1 MPRSVRQNRVP
12 KRLARIEARVSSE
25 QKRLF
30 EKAAEIE
37 GVTLT
42 DFAVASMHRAAT
54 RALQS
59 HHAISLSLR
68 DQDAFMQALMN
79 PPAPNEVLRR
89 AARKYTGTFSSR
101 SK

>member
-1 MPRSVRQNRVP
+1 MSRSVRQNRIP

-30 EKAAEIE
+30 EKAAEVE

-54 RALQS
+54 RALQA
-59 HHAISLSLR
+59 HNTISLSLH
-68 DQDAFMQALMN
+68 DQNTFVQALMN

-89 AARKYTGTFSSR
+89 AAKRYAGNLASS
-101 SK
+101 K